1 MTIGGSLA
9 RGDIEVSFSVE
20 AESLA
25 EAHQRALEIIGIGN
39 TTAVAV
45 MAQRL
50 TGTAEG
56 LAPHWTESRV
66 SELVGA

>member
-56 LAPHWTESRV
+56 APHWTESRV